1 MAARALA
8 HLAKGEKPRAD
19 QLTAEALKLA
29 PDNRFATA
37 ARARVLID
45 ANMLDEAERLRRERV
60 RKSLEEIRRKVREYE
75 PSVFEPT
82 W

>member
-1 MAARALA
+1 M
-8 HLAKGEKPRAD
+8 KEY
-19 QLTAEALKLA
+19 
-29 PDNRFATA
+29 
-37 ARARVLID
+37 
-45 ANMLDEAERLRRERV
+45 LDEAERLRRERV